1 MGGPVSTAKDP
12 EIEHHLLEA
21 LWVHEHHDAVNLPLL
36 KRLLA
41 AKEFRARAAAVRV
54 LQHWFDRVD
63 GAMGLLT
70 PMVRDE
76 APRVRLEAVRALS
89 FVPTAAAAEA
99 ALTVLGQPMD
109 YYLRALPRLDDHHAG
124 AGLEAGT
131 DVGRLVRDGQP
142 GRPRL
147 RA

>member
-1 MGGPVSTAKDP
+1 M
-12 EIEHHLLEA
+12 
-21 LWVHEHHDAVNLPLL
+21 HEHHDGVNQPLL
-36 KRLLA
+36 KRLLG

-63 GAMGLLT
+63 GAMALLA

-99 ALTVLGQPMD
+99 ALQVLAQPMD
-109 YYLRALPRLDDHHAG
+109 YYLHYVLDSTMTT
-124 AGLEAGT
+124 LEPVWKPVLTTG
-131 DVGRLVRDGQP
+131 GRSRGQP
-142 GRPRL
+142 GRARL
-147 RA
+147 RARPPGASRPRAVKRSAPVY